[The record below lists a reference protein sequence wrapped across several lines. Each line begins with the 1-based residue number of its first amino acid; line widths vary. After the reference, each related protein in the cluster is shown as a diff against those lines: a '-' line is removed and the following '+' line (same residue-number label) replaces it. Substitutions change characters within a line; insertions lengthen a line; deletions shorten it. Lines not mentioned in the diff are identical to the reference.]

1 MTVKELF
8 KKADPTVIFYAY
20 IMLEPV
26 YDEYKE
32 YDVQTKAEGLEELKN
47 KLLDNIQLIV
57 NAKDNINEVE
67 SGTIFV
73 MERKSTEYDR
83 PFESYTEAFL
93 VKDEEAF
100 DKVDKDF
107 TIWNDKGECRIE
119 HYAFDFESL
128 QTIANY
134 KIAEESVRHMG
145 IEACCAAIL
154 NEVCFWGLIESIRN
168 ATIEELKESI
178 EEAISDN
185 EHTRKY
191 EFDNVADLMADL
203 EDDLELTDTE
213 KEYRKYYQEY
223 KNKVR
228 NIEKAYADKV
238 SNEDHMR
245 YILAVK
251 NEYLGRKNNGKKVI

>member
-57 NAKDNINEVE
+57 NSKDNINEVE
-67 SGTIFV
+67 PSTIFV

-83 PFESYTEAFL
+83 PFETYTEAFL
-93 VKDEEAF
+93 VKDEEAY
-100 DKVDKDF
+100 DKIDRDF
-107 TIWNDKGECRIE
+107 TIWNDNGECRIE
-119 HYAFDFESL
+119 HYAFDFEPL

-134 KIAEESVRHMG
+134 RIAKESVCHMG

-154 NEVCFWGLIESIRN
+154 NEISFWGLVESIRI
-168 ATIEELKESI
+168 AKIEELKEAI

-185 EHTRKY
+185 ENTRKY
-191 EFDNVADLMADL
+191 EFDNVDDLMADL
-203 EDDLELTDTE
+203 EADLELTDTQ
-213 KEYRKYYQEY
+213 KEYRKYYQEF

-228 NIEKAYADKV
+228 HIEKAYSDKV
-238 SNEDHMR
+238 SNEDHMH
-245 YILAVK
+245 YISAVR
-251 NEYLGRKNNGKKVI
+251 NEYLGRKK

>member
-8 KKADPTVIFYAY
+8 KKADPTIIFYAY

-57 NAKDNINEVE
+57 NAKDNINEIE
-67 SGTIFV
+67 PCTIFV

-83 PFESYTEAFL
+83 PFESYTEAFF
-93 VKDEEAF
+93 VKDEEAY

-107 TIWNDKGECRIE
+107 AIWNDNRECRIE
-119 HYAFDFESL
+119 HYAFDFEPL

-134 KIAEESVRHMG
+134 KIAKESVRHMG

-154 NEVCFWGLIESIRN
+154 NEICFWGLVESIRI
-168 ATIEELKESI
+168 AKIEELK
-178 EEAISDN
+178 EAISDN
-185 EHTRKY
+185 ENTRKY

-203 EDDLELTDTE
+203 EADLELTDTE
-213 KEYRKYYQEY
+213 KEYRKYYQEF

-228 NIEKAYADKV
+228 HIEKAYSDKV
-238 SNEDHMR
+238 SNEDHMH
-245 YILAVK
+245 YISAVR
-251 NEYLGRKNNGKKVI
+251 NEYLGRKE